1 MNSGT
6 DYAPVIEAFAQL
18 AESGEKSVEPVV
30 VPHEGPSVGM
40 AIGHYMVSG
49 KPQAVMVHT
58 TPGTANSLSNI
69 LNAQSMNIPLILIAG
84 RTPVTE
90 NGIFGG
96 KEIAVHWNQELR
108 DQGEMLRQFTKWDWE
123 HRFNE
128 QLGEELSRAYEVAM
142 SDPRGPVYLVL
153 PRERISEASRSE
165 KITVRPRPVEPTA
178 PDPETVRKIADLLC
192 EAENPMV
199 ITSQLARNTEAP
211 LQLLEL
217 SEELSV
223 PVSQNFFYL
232 NFPTSHD
239 MYIGQIGGKL
249 FTQYLK
255 SSDFVLVLDV
265 DVPWFPKAAEPS
277 RDAKIVHVDIDPLK
291 LRMPTWGFK
300 SDFRIRA
307 NTELFLKLLNSEVR
321 KLKGQDSGMA
331 NRVGERR
338 NRVKKDHDAMVEQA
352 GKDAILHKNDSPIDP
367 GWLSHCIGSL
377 IDDNMLIFTE
387 TVRSPFYQHV
397 ALKNPGTAFSTPPF
411 GSLGYSMG
419 AALGAKLAKPE
430 KDVMVLLGDGSYMYN
445 APVASHFVS
454 RARGLPIMTV
464 VYNNQTW
471 LASRGP
477 VAKMFPD
484 GEAVRTNNFPG
495 TDLSPSPDFELV
507 ARSSGAYARKVT
519 DPQEVLPSLQ
529 DALEHMRKKKEQV
542 FLNVILKSPDF

>member
-6 DYAPVIEAFAQL
+6 DYAPVIEAFAQF
-18 AESGEKSVEPVV
+18 AAKGEKSVNPVV

-40 AIGHYMVSG
+40 AIGYYMVSG

-58 TPGTANSLSNI
+58 TPGTANSLANI

-90 NGIFGG
+90 NGTFGG
-96 KEIAVHWNQELR
+96 KDLAVHWNQELR
-108 DQGEMLRQFTKWDWE
+108 DQAEMLRQFTKWDWE

-128 QLGEELSRAYEVAM
+128 QLGDELSRAYEVAM

-153 PRERISEASRSE
+153 PREKISEVSTADR
-165 KITVRPRPVEPTA
+165 ITVRPKPVAPTV
-178 PDPETVRKIADLLC
+178 PDPDTIKEIARLLC
-192 EAENPMV
+192 KAQNPMV
-199 ITSQLARNTEAP
+199 ITSQLARNEEAP
-211 LQLLEL
+211 QQLIKL
-217 SEELSV
+217 SEALSI

-277 RDAKIVHVDIDPLK
+277 GDAKVVHVDIDPLK

-307 NTELFLKLLNSEVR
+307 NSELFLKLLNSEVQ
-321 KLKGQDSGMA
+321 KLKA
-331 NRVGERR
+331 NDPEIGVRASRR
-338 NRVKKDHDAMVEQA
+338 GNEIRKDHHAMVEQSN
-352 GKDAILHKNDSPIDP
+352 KDALIHKDDSPIDP
-367 GWLSHCIGSL
+367 RWLSHCIGSL
-377 IDDNMLIFTE
+377 VSDNTIIFTE
-387 TVRSPFYQHV
+387 TVRSPFYPHV
-397 ALKNPGTAFSTPPF
+397 ALDKPGTAFSTPPF
-411 GSLGYSMG
+411 GALGYSMG

-430 KDVMVLLGDGSYMYN
+430 NDVMVLLGDGSYMYN
-445 APVASHFVS
+445 SPVASHFVS
-454 RARGLPIMTV
+454 RARKLPIMTV

-471 LASRGP
+471 LASKGP

-484 GEAVRTNNFPG
+484 GTAVRSNNFPG
-495 TDLSPSPDFELV
+495 TDLSPSPDFEFV
-507 ARSSGAYARKVT
+507 ARSSGAYAKKVT
-519 DPQEVLPSLQ
+519 DPGDVLPSLQ
-529 DALEHMRKKKEQV
+529 DALDHMHEKNEQV
-542 FLNVILKSPDF
+542 FLNVVLKRSNF

>member
-387 TVRSPFYQHV
+387 TVKSPFYQHV

-519 DPQEVLPSLQ
+519 DPQDVLPSLQ